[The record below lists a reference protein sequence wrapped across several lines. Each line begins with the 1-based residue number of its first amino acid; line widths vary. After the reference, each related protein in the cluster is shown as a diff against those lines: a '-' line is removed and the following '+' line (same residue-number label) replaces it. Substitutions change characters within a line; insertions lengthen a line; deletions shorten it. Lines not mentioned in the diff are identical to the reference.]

1 MKESSKGKL
10 SDRAILL
17 EVMPTGTV
25 LLEVALAT
33 QVSYYYC
40 GHILYNM
47 SLYTLYNTHV
57 YMCTSILCHV
67 IYLLTTFYYLW

>member
-33 QVSYYYC
+33 QVSYCYC
-40 GHILYNM
+40 NYICLYV
-47 SLYTLYNTHV
+47 HG
-57 YMCTSILCHV
+57 V
-67 IYLLTTFYYLW
+67 IIYII